1 MKSEILLK
9 YGQVVRKIRLEKG
22 ISQET
27 LADLS
32 GLHRTYMSDVELGKR
47 NVSLENIDRIANALG
62 VSISEIFKQIGK
74 HFLSFQ
80 WKIIRFGHLFALF
93 PKNLAIQIAERD

>member
-9 YGQVVRKIRLEKG
+9 YGQVVRKIRLEKS

-47 NVSLENIDRIANALG
+47 NVSLENIDRIANALE
-62 VSISEIFKQIGK
+62 VSISEIFKQIESG
-74 HFLSFQ
+74 
-80 WKIIRFGHLFALF
+80 
-93 PKNLAIQIAERD
+93 E

>member
-47 NVSLENIDRIANALG
+47 NVSLENIDRIANALE
-62 VSISEIFKQIGK
+62 VSISEIFRQIESG
-74 HFLSFQ
+74 
-80 WKIIRFGHLFALF
+80 
-93 PKNLAIQIAERD
+93 E

>member
-9 YGQVVRKIRLEKG
+9 CGQVLRKIRLEKG

-47 NVSLENIDRIANALG
+47 NVSLENIDRIANALE
-62 VSISEIFKQIGK
+62 VSISEIFKQIESG
-74 HFLSFQ
+74 
-80 WKIIRFGHLFALF
+80 
-93 PKNLAIQIAERD
+93 E

>member
-9 YGQVVRKIRLEKG
+9 YGHVVRKIRLEKG

-32 GLHRTYMSDVELGKR
+32 GLHRTYMSDIELGKR
-47 NVSLENIDRIANALG
+47 NVSLENIDRIANALD
-62 VSISEIFKQIGK
+62 VSISEIFKQIESG
-74 HFLSFQ
+74 
-80 WKIIRFGHLFALF
+80 
-93 PKNLAIQIAERD
+93 E

>member
-1 MKSEILLK
+1 MKSGILLK

-47 NVSLENIDRIANALG
+47 NVSLENIDRIANALE
-62 VSISEIFKQIGK
+62 VSISEIFRQIE
-74 HFLSFQ
+74 S
-80 WKIIRFGHLFALF
+80 
-93 PKNLAIQIAERD
+93 EE

>member
-1 MKSEILLK
+1 MMKSEILLK

-47 NVSLENIDRIANALG
+47 NVSLENIDRIANALE
-62 VSISEIFKQIGK
+62 VSISEIFKQIESG
-74 HFLSFQ
+74 
-80 WKIIRFGHLFALF
+80 
-93 PKNLAIQIAERD
+93 E

>member
-47 NVSLENIDRIANALG
+47 NVSLENIDRIANALD
-62 VSISEIFKQIGK
+62 VSISEIFRQIESG
-74 HFLSFQ
+74 
-80 WKIIRFGHLFALF
+80 
-93 PKNLAIQIAERD
+93 E

>member
-9 YGQVVRKIRLEKG
+9 YGQVVRKIRLEKD

-47 NVSLENIDRIANALG
+47 NVSLENIDRIANALE
-62 VSISEIFKQIGK
+62 VSISEIFKQIESG
-74 HFLSFQ
+74 
-80 WKIIRFGHLFALF
+80 
-93 PKNLAIQIAERD
+93 E

>member
-22 ISQET
+22 ISLET

-47 NVSLENIDRIANALG
+47 NVSLENIDRIANALE
-62 VSISEIFKQIGK
+62 VSISEIFKQIESG
-74 HFLSFQ
+74 
-80 WKIIRFGHLFALF
+80 
-93 PKNLAIQIAERD
+93 E

>member
-27 LADLS
+27 LAELS

-47 NVSLENIDRIANALG
+47 NVSLENIDRIANALD
-62 VSISEIFKQIGK
+62 VSISEIFKLIESG
-74 HFLSFQ
+74 
-80 WKIIRFGHLFALF
+80 
-93 PKNLAIQIAERD
+93 E

>member
-47 NVSLENIDRIANALG
+47 NVSLENIDRIANALE
-62 VSISEIFKQIGK
+62 VSISEIFKQIESG
-74 HFLSFQ
+74 
-80 WKIIRFGHLFALF
+80 
-93 PKNLAIQIAERD
+93 E

>member
-47 NVSLENIDRIANALG
+47 NVSLENIDRIANALE
-62 VSISEIFKQIGK
+62 VSISEIFKQI
-74 HFLSFQ
+74 
-80 WKIIRFGHLFALF
+80 
-93 PKNLAIQIAERD
+93 ETC

>member
-1 MKSEILLK
+1 MKSEILIK

-22 ISQET
+22 FSQEM

-62 VSISEIFKQIGK
+62 VSISEIFKQIESG
-74 HFLSFQ
+74 
-80 WKIIRFGHLFALF
+80 
-93 PKNLAIQIAERD
+93 E

>member
-9 YGQVVRKIRLEKG
+9 YGQVVRKMRLEKG

-47 NVSLENIDRIANALG
+47 NVSLENIDRIANALD
-62 VSISEIFKQIGK
+62 VSISEIFRQIESG
-74 HFLSFQ
+74 
-80 WKIIRFGHLFALF
+80 
-93 PKNLAIQIAERD
+93 E

>member
-47 NVSLENIDRIANALG
+47 NVSLENIDRIANALD
-62 VSISEIFKQIGK
+62 VSISEIFRQIE
-74 HFLSFQ
+74 S
-80 WKIIRFGHLFALF
+80 
-93 PKNLAIQIAERD
+93 EE

>member
-47 NVSLENIDRIANALG
+47 NVSLENIDRIANALD
-62 VSISEIFKQIGK
+62 VSISEIFKQMESG
-74 HFLSFQ
+74 
-80 WKIIRFGHLFALF
+80 
-93 PKNLAIQIAERD
+93 E

>member
-1 MKSEILLK
+1 MKSEILIK

-22 ISQET
+22 ISQEM

-62 VSISEIFKQIGK
+62 VSISEIFKQIESG
-74 HFLSFQ
+74 
-80 WKIIRFGHLFALF
+80 
-93 PKNLAIQIAERD
+93 E

>member
-62 VSISEIFKQIGK
+62 VSISEIFKQIESG
-74 HFLSFQ
+74 
-80 WKIIRFGHLFALF
+80 
-93 PKNLAIQIAERD
+93 E

>member
-22 ISQET
+22 ISQEM

-47 NVSLENIDRIANALG
+47 NVSLENIDRIANALE
-62 VSISEIFKQIGK
+62 VSISEIFRQIESG
-74 HFLSFQ
+74 
-80 WKIIRFGHLFALF
+80 
-93 PKNLAIQIAERD
+93 E

>member
-47 NVSLENIDRIANALG
+47 NVSLENIDRIANALE
-62 VSISEIFKQIGK
+62 VSISEIFKQRESG
-74 HFLSFQ
+74 
-80 WKIIRFGHLFALF
+80 
-93 PKNLAIQIAERD
+93 E

>member
-62 VSISEIFKQIGK
+62 VGC
-74 HFLSFQ
+74 
-80 WKIIRFGHLFALF
+80 R
-93 PKNLAIQIAERD
+93 R

>member
-47 NVSLENIDRIANALG
+47 NVSLENIDRIANALD
-62 VSISEIFKQIGK
+62 VSISEIFKLIESG
-74 HFLSFQ
+74 
-80 WKIIRFGHLFALF
+80 
-93 PKNLAIQIAERD
+93 E

>member
-47 NVSLENIDRIANALG
+47 NVSLENIDRIAGALEI
-62 VSISEIFKQIGK
+62 SISEIFRQIESG
-74 HFLSFQ
+74 
-80 WKIIRFGHLFALF
+80 
-93 PKNLAIQIAERD
+93 E

>member
-47 NVSLENIDRIANALG
+47 NVSLENIDRIANALE
-62 VSISEIFKQIGK
+62 VSISEISKQIESG
-74 HFLSFQ
+74 
-80 WKIIRFGHLFALF
+80 
-93 PKNLAIQIAERD
+93 E

>member
-1 MKSEILLK
+1 MKSEIFLK

-47 NVSLENIDRIANALG
+47 NVSLENIDRIANALE
-62 VSISEIFKQIGK
+62 VSISEIFKQIESG
-74 HFLSFQ
+74 
-80 WKIIRFGHLFALF
+80 
-93 PKNLAIQIAERD
+93 E

>member
-32 GLHRTYMSDVELGKR
+32 GLHRTYMSDVELGNR
-47 NVSLENIDRIANALG
+47 NVSLENIDRIANALE
-62 VSISEIFKQIGK
+62 VSISEIFKQIESG
-74 HFLSFQ
+74 
-80 WKIIRFGHLFALF
+80 
-93 PKNLAIQIAERD
+93 E